1 MAETFVAEEAAMKA
15 VRAIVAGAV
24 LAVAVCAAPFHVLA
38 QQSIIDRWYDALL
51 KADRVALSELL
62 ADDATITLDDLDV
75 VQTKA
80 EFIASMDEWQT
91 AAKGATIRHKI
102 ESEVGD
108 TTMVLACYDFPGNDM
123 TMREMFT
130 MRDGRIVANTQ
141 STVGDGC
148 EAP

>member
-1 MAETFVAEEAAMKA
+1 MKA
-15 VRAIVAGAV
+15 FRAIFAGVV
-24 LAVAVCAAPFHVLA
+24 LAVAICAVPLQALA
-38 QQSIIDRWYDALL
+38 QQSIIDRWYEALL
-51 KADRVALSELL
+51 KADRAALSELL

-75 VQTKA
+75 TQTKA
-80 EFIASMDEWQT
+80 EFIASMDEWET
-91 AAKGATIRHKI
+91 AAKGARIRHKI

-130 MRDGRIVANTQ
+130 TRDGRIVANTQ